1 VYGSGWGLG
10 GIKREIPPNL
20 PFSKRGAFSL
30 LRERRAGEDLAF
42 DFRILKGTSE
52 MPKNVIITG
61 ASSGIGEALA
71 EQFAAKGY
79 QLGLTARRVDK
90 LQALAER
97 LSKQYSVRV
106 EVAGL
111 DVNDEASIPAVL
123 EGLTARLGS
132 LDIIIANAG
141 VTGTRRSGRDDLS
154 IDKAIFQTNLFGAI
168 ATLDAATKLFLAQ
181 GHGHLV
187 GISSFSAFTPIPVS
201 AAYSASK
208 AALTNYMNA
217 MRLELLSNNINVT
230 VIHPGFIQTNLTPKM
245 DKYPFVI
252 KADAAAKEMIY
263 AIEHKK
269 TNPIVPALPWKAV
282 KTLFEIVPDSLIAK
296 AMLRMMKK

>member
-1 VYGSGWGLG
+1 MS
-10 GIKREIPPNL
+10 
-20 PFSKRGAFSL
+20 
-30 LRERRAGEDLAF
+30 
-42 DFRILKGTSE
+42 
-52 MPKNVIITG
+52 KNVVITG

-79 QLGLTARRVDK
+79 QLGLAARSVEK

-97 LSKQYSVRV
+97 LAKQYSVRV
-106 EVAGL
+106 EIASL
-111 DVNDEASIPAVL
+111 DVNDEASIPSVL
-123 EGLTARLGS
+123 DDLAKRLGG
-132 LDIIIANAG
+132 LDMVVANAG
-141 VTGTRRSGRDDLS
+141 VTGVRRSGRDDLS
-154 IDKAIFQTNLFGAI
+154 IDRAIFQTNLFGAI
-168 ATLDAATKLFLAQ
+168 ATLDAATKIFLAQ

-187 GISSFSAFTPIPVS
+187 GISSFSAFTPIPAS

-217 MRLELLSNNINVT
+217 MRLELLNKNIDVT
-230 VIHPGFIQTNLTPKM
+230 VIHPGFINTNLAPKM

-252 KADAAAKEMIY
+252 KADAAAKEMVQ

-282 KTLFEIVPDSLIAK
+282 KTLFEIMPDSLISMAV
-296 AMLRMMKK
+296 LRMMKK